1 MASTTTDPQDEIG
14 NSSVTPPN
22 RAAGAHRAR
31 VASDTGE
38 EHGAAPK
45 KRDALLD
52 NAKFLLIV
60 LVFVGH
66 AIEPVTETRL
76 AEALYFWIY
85 LFHMPA
91 FVLISGYL
99 SRSFDGSGRRIDKL
113 LTTVVAPYLIFWG
126 IYALQSLS
134 VGRKLPD
141 GPLEPLWITWFLAA
155 LFVWRLTVPL
165 WNRIRWPFAVSI
177 GISFLGGLV
186 ATGDALGVSRILS
199 LLPFFVAGLM
209 LEQRHFDML
218 KSGWVR
224 AWSAA
229 VVLVTAA
236 MTYIYLEQASREWVY
251 WRESL
256 LDRDVDLLPLG
267 LPGRLA
273 FLVLAFSLTA
283 ALLSLTPRRTTWFTR
298 LGALTMYVYLLHGL
312 IIRGAKQFGW
322 YELTSDHLG
331 DHGALAVNV
340 VLAVVFTCVLCT
352 PWVRSATRWAVEPNV
367 ASLLGPNHGAAADS
381 PAPARAR

>member
-1 MASTTTDPQDEIG
+1 MAT
-14 NSSVTPPN
+14 SSVAPADDVPTRN
-22 RAAGAHRAR
+22 ARAASE
-31 VASDTGE
+31 ASEG
-38 EHGAAPK
+38 HGAAPK

-66 AIEPVTETRL
+66 AIEPTTETRL

-99 SRSFDGSGRRIDKL
+99 SRSFDGSGRRVDKL
-113 LTTVVAPYLIFWG
+113 LTTVVAPYLVFWG

-134 VGRKLPD
+134 VGRDLPD
-141 GPLEPLWITWFLAA
+141 GPLEPLWVTWFLAA

-165 WNRIRWPFAVSI
+165 WNRLRWPFAVSV
-177 GISFLGGLV
+177 GVSFLGGLV

-199 LLPFFVAGLM
+199 LLPFFVAGLI

-224 AWSAA
+224 AWSAV

-236 MTYIYLEQASREWVY
+236 MSYIYLEQVSREWVY

-267 LPGRLA
+267 IPGRVV

-283 ALLSLTPRRTTWFTR
+283 ALLSLTPRRTTRFTR

-312 IIRGAKQFGW
+312 VIRIAEQFGW
-322 YELTSDHLG
+322 YEFTSDHLG
-331 DHGALAVNV
+331 NHGSLAVNLALAVT
-340 VLAVVFTCVLCT
+340 LTFVLCA
-352 PWVRSATRWAVEPNV
+352 PWVRSATRWAVEPRV
-367 ASLLGPNHGAAADS
+367 EWMLRPGRDS
-381 PAPARAR
+381 PATPARARG